1 MPGEVIDPV
10 LKTIAN
16 NFITER
22 NSSDVM
28 AIGLNATREICSR
41 CPLAM
46 GEDLLRDLVM
56 YKTYKEKSVMM
67 AARSLLTLYRERI
80 PSLLHRKDRGRPTEA
95 QAEQKSKGYGEVVAL
110 DSIPGAEV
118 LLKQSEQVCT
128 VNNFVVCDFH
138 IFKFSIQID
147 MSEDSDGTESE
158 DGWVDVDQDDKNDGT
173 IDTDE
178 EIDEDDCE
186 EDDDEEDEEDD
197 EEEGDEDVDSND
209 ESENKKEEVAVD
221 NIPDTKKS
229 VVLDEKQAA
238 QELAITRIFTDEDFK
253 RIDMANIKKHT
264 TGARKRPLETEK
276 SEYVRLNDIEMIFKK
291 KKNDKQARLESVLK
305 GRTGREKFG
314 YKDGRQNENCSKTNR
329 EKRKK
334 KNFGMMRNK
343 ARSKVKK
350 SFKEKQQ
357 SMRKHLLKQKK
368 MK

>member
-1 MPGEVIDPV
+1 M
-10 LKTIAN
+10 
-16 NFITER
+16 
-22 NSSDVM
+22 SD
-28 AIGLNATREICSR
+28 
-41 CPLAM
+41 
-46 GEDLLRDLVM
+46 
-56 YKTYKEKSVMM
+56 
-67 AARSLLTLYRERI
+67 
-80 PSLLHRKDRGRPTEA
+80 
-95 QAEQKSKGYGEVVAL
+95 
-110 DSIPGAEV
+110 
-118 LLKQSEQVCT
+118 
-128 VNNFVVCDFH
+128 
-138 IFKFSIQID
+138 
-147 MSEDSDGTESE
+147 DSDGTESE
-158 DGWVDVDQDDKNDGT
+158 DGWVDVNQDDKNDAT
-173 IDTDE
+173 IETDE
-178 EIDEDDCE
+178 EVDEDDCE
-186 EDDDEEDEEDD
+186 EEDDEEDD
-197 EEEGDEDVDSND
+197 EDEDEGGDEGVDSD
-209 ESENKKEEVAVD
+209 DDSENKKEEGANEKPEV
-221 NIPDTKKS
+221 KKP

-291 KKNDKQARLESVLK
+291 KKHDKEARLESVLK

-314 YKDGRQNENCSKTNR
+314 YKDGRKNEHCSKTNR